1 MTGADEM
8 SKRPRRNHSAA
19 FKAKVAL
26 AAVKGDKTVAEIA
39 QQYEVHPTQV
49 VDWRRQLLERAA
61 DVFGGATAASE
72 PPVDLKALHA
82 KIGQL
87 ALENGWAS
95 RRYTASPTPARSTPS
110 TRSSRTCC
118 AHDDRAGEPG
128 LGDGHHLRPD
138 GARLCLP
145 DRGARLASP
154 KGSRVSA
161 VDHDR
166 GRLLRRGVARGD
178 RQVRTTRD
186 HEHGSG
192 QPVHRN
198 RVHRRAPPAWHRSQN
213 GRARPVARQRLVE
226 RLWKSVK
233 YEDVYLKAAQRDLA
247 LHRLLQ
253 LATTSYGL
261 AGLQMPIG
269 EVH

>member
-1 MTGADEM
+1 M

-49 VDWRRQLLERAA
+49 VDWRRQLLECAA
-61 DVFGGATAASE
+61 DVFGGARRR
-72 PPVDLKALHA
+72 
-82 KIGQL
+82 
-87 ALENGWAS
+87 AS
-95 RRYTASPTPARSTPS
+95 RRSISRRCTPRSASWRWRMDGRRGDIPQARHQQEAPQ
-110 TRSSRTCC
+110 
-118 AHDDRAGEPG
+118 APG
-128 LGDGHHLRPD
+128 LPVPA
-138 GARLCLP
+138 ARMTIERANQVWAMDITYVP
-145 DRGARLASP
+145 M
-154 KGSRVSA
+154 
-161 VDHDR
+161 
-166 GRLLRRGVARGD
+166 ARGFVFLTAVLD
-178 RQVRTTRD
+178 W
-186 HEHGSG
+186 
-192 QPVHRN
+192 
-198 RVHRRAPPAWHRSQN
+198 HRRRVLAYRLSITIEADFYVAALQEAIAKYGPPEIMNTDQGSQFTGTEFIDELHQHGIAVRMD
-213 GRARPVARQRLVE
+213 GRGPVARQRLVE